1 MIDPATDLPV
11 LALLSVLIVLAFF
24 VAIWPMDRY

>member
-1 MIDPATDLPV
+1 MIEPSDLPV
-11 LALLSVLIVLAFF
+11 LILIGTLVVMAFF

>member
-1 MIDPATDLPV
+1 MIDPADAPV
-11 LALLSVLIVLAFF
+11 LLLLGALVTMAFL